1 MYNQRNK
8 GEFFKSCLVEE
19 IMKNKLLNF
28 LSKYWLSILLS
39 VIMVLGIPLS
49 IKYSYLYQGPS
60 EVVPFDLSSLY
71 ILLGLP
77 IYALIYGCLSY
88 VKARRIWVPQLILFI
103 VAFLYWLTNGTNALF
118 WAGTYIWS
126 VYPVVFSL
134 VASSVTKL
142 IYYIVKEIKEDMK

>member
-1 MYNQRNK
+1 
-8 GEFFKSCLVEE
+8 
-19 IMKNKLLNF
+19 MKNKLLNF

-39 VIMVLGIPLS
+39 VIMVLGIFLS
-49 IKYSYLYQGPS
+49 DVYADLCYFGKGYIQLDLGGFYL
-60 EVVPFDLSSLY
+60 VC
-71 ILLGLP
+71 GLP
-77 IYALIYGCLSY
+77 VYALIYGCVSY
-88 VKARRIWVPQLILFI
+88 VKVRKIWIPQLILFI
-103 VAFLYWLTNGTNALF
+103 VAFLYWLTNGTNTLF